1 MESPALVWISNTVS
15 GARLRHIV
23 VHEAAHQW
31 FYSAVGNNQATSP
44 FVDEAVSDFLTRDHL
59 GTFRASQCAPARLDR
74 HVYDYS
80 NACYAEIIYTQG
92 ANYLRNYR
100 TEVGADR
107 FWAGLSRFYRQQATR
122 IAGTRTLLDTLDA
135 ESGFNSK
142 LHAERF
148 PSLYQ

>member
-1 MESPALVWISNTVS
+1 MESPALNWISSTVS

-31 FYSAVGNNQATSP
+31 YYSAVGNNQATNP

-59 GTFRASQCAPARLDR
+59 GTFRKSNCATARLDR

-80 NACYAEIIYTQG
+80 AKCYPEVVYVQG
-92 ANYLRNYR
+92 AQYLRAYR
-100 TEVGADR
+100 AEVGVDR
-107 FWAGLSRFYRQQATR
+107 FWAGLSRFYREKATR
-122 IAGTRTLLDTLDA
+122 IAGTRALLDTLDA
-135 ESGFNSK
+135 ESGFDSRR
-142 LHAERF
+142 HADRF